1 MHDQKIDEMLE
12 HIKTLEEKNDELSNE
27 LNKKNNMFE
36 LVCKENEKL
45 TGENNLFRKEVEQ
58 YSNQISEFNTIIKH
72 KDNIISNLKLE
83 NLNNEKLLN
92 KSSSCSM
99 MKFDG
104 SEYINENEKEKEKA
118 NIVEK
123 KESNNSKK
131 SDTVEKKEIYYQR
144 M

>member
-1 MHDQKIDEMLE
+1 
-12 HIKTLEEKNDELSNE
+12 
-27 LNKKNNMFE
+27 MFE

-83 NLNNEKLLN
+83 NLNSEKLLN

-104 SEYINENEKEKEKA
+104 SEYINENISKLITDNEENKMKIELL
-118 NIVEK
+118 
-123 KESNNSKK
+123 NNKIK
-131 SDTVEKKEIYYQR
+131 IIKNAFHFV
-144 M
+144 

>member
-131 SDTVEKKEIYYQR
+131 ERDIEKK
-144 M
+144 